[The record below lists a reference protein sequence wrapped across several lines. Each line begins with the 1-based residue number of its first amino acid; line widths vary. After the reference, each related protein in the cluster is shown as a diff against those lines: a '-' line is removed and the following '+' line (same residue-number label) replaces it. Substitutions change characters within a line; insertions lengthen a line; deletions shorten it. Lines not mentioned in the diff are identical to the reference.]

1 MDKNFFSIILIVLGY
16 VLMEVVKSLEKRAK
30 RAKRTSTSEGNG
42 STVSNEEG
50 VDDVYEA
57 NGTEEVT
64 PAMGGGGREE
74 LGKML
79 YDSGN
84 DALGSDE
91 LGCAGQEGLSYSGYM
106 AGGGIISDVS
116 EPLGSVPEEEGG
128 EGLAAKR
135 AAALLLKEKR
145 EKLQRLR
152 HQKASIGREVLGDA
166 RKAMIATFVL
176 EPKFA
181 RRMRR
186 K

>member
-1 MDKNFFSIILIVLGY
+1 M
-16 VLMEVVKSLEKRAK
+16 
-30 RAKRTSTSEGNG
+30 
-42 STVSNEEG
+42 
-50 VDDVYEA
+50 
-57 NGTEEVT
+57 
-64 PAMGGGGREE
+64 
-74 LGKML
+74 
-79 YDSGN
+79 
-84 DALGSDE
+84 
-91 LGCAGQEGLSYSGYM
+91 
-106 AGGGIISDVS
+106 S

-181 RRMRR
+181 RRMKR

>member
-16 VLMEVVKSLEKRAK
+16 VLMEVIKSLEKRAK
-30 RAKRTSTSEGNG
+30 RAKRTSTSDEHG
-42 STVSNEEG
+42 STVSDGNE
-50 VDDVYEA
+50 VDVLYEQ
-57 NGTEEVT
+57 NGNEEVT
-64 PAMGGGGREE
+64 EAMGGGGREE
-74 LGKML
+74 LGKVL
-79 YDSGN
+79 YDSVN

-91 LGCAGQEGLSYSGYM
+91 LGRAEQEGLSYSGYM

-152 HQKASIGREVLGDA
+152 VQKASIGREVLGDA

-181 RRMRR
+181 RHMRR